1 MGGNCNM
8 DDFVMWANWI
18 TYSTAPARGLCLY
31 DALKRTHTM
40 PVMPFLCIYMYLHVF
55 THIFA
60 NVRITHA

>member
-18 TYSTAPARGLCLY
+18 TYSAAPARGLCLY

-40 PVMPFLCIYMYLHVF
+40 PVMPFCVFICIYTFLHIYLQTF
-55 THIFA
+55 G
-60 NVRITHA
+60 